1 MAYIESAFYG
11 DEKTSR
17 NITNVLADKI
27 LGSKIDVEVSEKLL
41 PPFVVTPKVEIEPK
55 EEKKIKDD
63 AVKACGGADQACIE
77 RTEARLRQDMLAAK
91 QQANET
97 NEALIKG
104 KRLTVNLIEN
114 GKRVRKVI
122 PDGNKFIMD
131 NLTTNDP
138 KKGGE
143 KALPSLSQMQGQLF
157 TLGVLVLS
165 TMIYVFSVAATY
177 TLFMPMGPLVA
188 VPTTAIAI
196 FIPYSGYVIM
206 FLYYMFSAAINTYI
220 GNI

>member
-17 NITNVLADKI
+17 NITKVLADKI
-27 LGSKIDVEVSEKLL
+27 LGSKIDVDVSEKLL

-122 PDGNKFIMD
+122 PDGNKFTMD
-131 NLTTNDP
+131 NVTTADP
-138 KKGGE
+138 KKGDGG
-143 KALPSLSQMQGQLF
+143 LPSMSQVQGNLM
-157 TLGVLVLS
+157 TLGMLVL
-165 TMIYVFSVAATY
+165 TTGVYVFSVAATY
-177 TLFMPMGPLVA
+177 TLFMQMGPLVA

-196 FIPYSGYVIM
+196 FLPYSGYLMI
-206 FLYYMFSAAINTYI
+206 FLYYMFSGAINTYI
-220 GNI
+220 GKI